1 MSNKLRSRMA
11 ACVLAV
17 VMTLGVGAVA
27 APSAGASSASGKA
40 VAAATVTAGAV
51 TGDVAPAMI
60 CPYVVTAS
68 KTRRYF
74 HWDGG
79 GYNGHFT
86 KGQRINA
93 NPTMAPT
100 NRLRTTVSY
109 GNGNYWVD
117 ARHVKRTG
125 DQCRA

>member
-1 MSNKLRSRMA
+1 MSNKPRSRMA

-17 VMTLGVGAVA
+17 VMMLGVGAVA

-51 TGDVAPAMI
+51 TGHVAPATI
-60 CPYVVTAS
+60 CPYVVTA
-68 KTRRYF
+68 TTPRYRYNRGPE
-74 HWDGG
+74 HDG
-79 GYNGHFT
+79 YFS
-86 KGQRINA
+86 KGQRLNA
-93 NPTMAPT
+93 DPNPTAT
-100 NRLRTTVSY
+100 KRLRTTQKI
-109 GNGNYWVD
+109 GNNHYYVD